1 MSLNA
6 IVNAPL
12 SPEKLVI
19 FCDGTWCG
27 PEHGTR
33 TNIQL
38 LAEMVGIDMETSRG
52 SREIIDASRQ
62 LRARYFN
69 GLNCNYL
76 TYGFGGSADNIGQ
89 LSLKIYR
96 YIAQH
101 YEIGTEIWLFGL
113 GRGAYALRCV
123 VGMINNC
130 GIIKEPSEELCDL
143 VFQTYTSPRENDKP
157 SSDHSEDF
165 RRRTSW
171 NVASPIKIM
180 VLLDTI
186 GSIGHT
192 YNRTGS
198 GVTLWD
204 EEIPDVVER
213 VYHACSIHD
222 RLPLLPLCLATKAD
236 HSSTPRISETWFP
249 GCHYDIGRQRCQAL
263 PQGLLYLV
271 PRLFSG
277 VVEPNHVLSNS
288 VLCWVLQ
295 CIAQQFPSQTVFQD
309 SHWRISFLKK
319 SIKSPTTG
327 TGSGDVYGPSKTP
340 LYAPFGRILTRLPI
354 IPSMLGSAVSM
365 LPLRDRRIPDQAAN
379 VVDFETQRHS
389 EDERSLA
396 EMARVDSQR
405 YPSRAY
411 EAWKAWTRHAIAIKD
426 RKAISW
432 ADESARDTH
441 KLLQIESKQHETPRL
456 PTTSHTS
463 IHDDNSSIASTPTR
477 CDSVDPQNIVL
488 TASDDALMRA
498 VIDSDTVLVQDLL
511 KEKASK
517 LAFDFEWLGE
527 LIELGHSVED
537 IATVLVEEESES
549 PWLLVSGGN
558 FGKRVLKMAKRL
570 ERMKKAGDR
579 S

>member
-6 IVNAPL
+6 VVNAPL

-27 PEHGTR
+27 PEDGTR

-38 LAEMVGIDMETSRG
+38 LAEMVGIDMDTSKG
-52 SREIIDASRQ
+52 LREIIDASRQ
-62 LRARYFN
+62 LRAKYFN
-69 GLNCNYL
+69 GLKCNYL
-76 TYGFGGSADNIGQ
+76 TYGFGASADNLEQ
-89 LSLKIYR
+89 LSLEIYR

-101 YEIGTEIWLFGL
+101 YKIGTEIWLFGL

-123 VGMINNC
+123 VGMVNNC
-130 GIIKEPSEELCDL
+130 GIIREPSEELCDL

-171 NVASPIKIM
+171 NVATPIKIM

-198 GVTLWD
+198 GVMLWD
-204 EEIPDVVER
+204 EKKGSTMLALYTIVFRFFRYALQPKQITAPRLGSPKPGFLAVITTLDDNVVKPSLKG
-213 VYHACSIHD
+213 CSI
-222 RLPLLPLCLATKAD
+222 
-236 HSSTPRISETWFP
+236 
-249 GCHYDIGRQRCQAL
+249 
-263 PQGLLYLV
+263 
-271 PRLFSG
+271 
-277 VVEPNHVLSNS
+277 LSRDYS
-288 VLCWVLQ
+288 
-295 CIAQQFPSQTVFQD
+295 AD

-340 LYAPFGRILTRLPI
+340 LYAPFGRILTRLPM
-354 IPSMLGSAVSM
+354 IPSILGSAVSM
-365 LPLRDRRIPDQAAN
+365 LPLRDRRIPNQAAD
-379 VVDFETQRHS
+379 VVDFETQSHS

-396 EMARVDSQR
+396 EMARVDSHR

-411 EAWKAWTRHAIAIKD
+411 EAWKAWTRHTIATKD

-432 ADESARDTH
+432 ADDSARNTP
-441 KLLQIESKQHETPRL
+441 KLLQIESKQPETPRL
-456 PTTSHTS
+456 PTISRTS
-463 IHDDNSSIASTPTR
+463 IHDDNFSIASTPTR
-477 CDSVDPQNIVL
+477 RDSADPQLRHQRSSSLLQNIVL

-511 KEKASK
+511 KEKASE

-527 LIELGHSVED
+527 LIELGYSVED
-537 IATVLVEEESES
+537 IATVLVEEESEL

-558 FGKRVLKMAKRL
+558 FGKRALKMAKRL